1 MNTTS
6 VEKQRIKK
14 KILVVDDD
22 PGILDVLQIMLEES
36 GYEVE
41 TAQDALLIE
50 KKLIVT
56 PDIILLDM
64 WMSGINGK
72 DVCRKLKSES
82 KTRNITIVMISANN
96 DIEKIANESG
106 ADAFMS
112 KPFQMNDLLAL
123 LEKFQ

>member
-41 TAQDALLIE
+41 TSQEALLIE
-50 KKLIVT
+50 KKLIVP